1 MKSYKNI
8 VYDLNMDD
16 KILVQEMNDIIINS
30 FVIVKMKD
38 LYKFL

>member
-30 FVIVKMKD
+30 FVIIKMKD